1 MFRKTMEE
9 YEADTRKKLVIDIR
23 EKEAF
28 DKETMHGALHM
39 DSETLKQQNSQ
50 RIRHLFTC
58 CAIQDSKVMH
68 WQRIL
73 KKKAMKYTVYRTDS
87 VHICG

>member
-28 DKETMHGALHM
+28 DKETMPGALHM
-39 DSETLKQQNSQ
+39 DSETLKQ
-50 RIRHLFTC
+50 RRPPHEGCRWGF
-58 CAIQDSKVMH
+58 
-68 WQRIL
+68 
-73 KKKAMKYTVYRTDS
+73 
-87 VHICG
+87 

>member
-28 DKETMHGALHM
+28 DKETMPGALHM
-39 DSETLKQQNSQ
+39 DSETLKQQIKLNLKLELM
-50 RIRHLFTC
+50 R
-58 CAIQDSKVMH
+58 
-68 WQRIL
+68 
-73 KKKAMKYTVYRTDS
+73 KKKLLQEQK
-87 VHICG
+87 

>member
-28 DKETMHGALHM
+28 DKETMPGWTVKR
-39 DSETLKQQNSQ
+39 SNS
-50 RIRHLFTC
+50 R
-58 CAIQDSKVMH
+58 
-68 WQRIL
+68 
-73 KKKAMKYTVYRTDS
+73 
-87 VHICG
+87 

>member
-28 DKETMHGALHM
+28 DKETMPGAL
-39 DSETLKQQNSQ
+39 Q

>member
-28 DKETMHGALHM
+28 DKETMPGALHM
-39 DSETLKQQNSQ
+39 DSETLKQQIKDELAKTGEKVKNLTGYEMD
-50 RIRHLFTC
+50 LFRPPFGEYLQEF
-58 CAIQDSKVMH
+58 A
-68 WQRIL
+68 R
-73 KKKAMKYTVYRTDS
+73 
-87 VHICG
+87 

>member
-28 DKETMHGALHM
+28 DKETMPGAP
-39 DSETLKQQNSQ
+39 S
-50 RIRHLFTC
+50 
-58 CAIQDSKVMH
+58 
-68 WQRIL
+68 
-73 KKKAMKYTVYRTDS
+73 Y
-87 VHICG
+87 G

>member
-28 DKETMHGALHM
+28 DKETMPGALHM
-39 DSETLKQQNSQ
+39 
-50 RIRHLFTC
+50 
-58 CAIQDSKVMH
+58 DSKVMH

-87 VHICG
+87 VHI